1 MFFRLICRYCCIIEQ
16 ISVYW
21 LTIKPKILMKKTL
34 VFVILFAIAGMQ
46 FGFSQTATNKDFF
59 KGTWEVT
66 VFGTPNG
73 DSKMLVTLNRVDGK
87 LTGELASTNDSSKV
101 RYKID
106 KVTENEKSI
115 VIYFYAEGMDIN
127 LSLTKEDENNL
138 KGSLLDGMFAST
150 GKRVVE
156 KKSKDAH

>member
-1 MFFRLICRYCCIIEQ
+1 M
-16 ISVYW
+16 
-21 LTIKPKILMKKTL
+21 KPKL

-46 FGFSQTATNKDFF
+46 SGFSQTTIKKDFF
-59 KGTWEVT
+59 KGAWEVT

-73 DSKMLVTLNRVDGK
+73 DSKMLVTLDRVEGK
-87 LTGELASTNDSSKV
+87 LTGELAGINEPSKV

-106 KVTENEKSI
+106 KVTETEKSI

-156 KKSKDAH
+156 KKNKGSQ